1 MTQLTKA
8 LLLAAALALP
18 ALPAAADTS
27 LTAYEAARAALL
39 AIWAELP
46 LTIRNVTLTEGV
58 PEGYGNY
65 SVHAGN
71 TYRAGEVI
79 HVYAEVLGYGWRDN
93 GDGTW
98 SKLLDAD
105 LALLDANGTTVASK
119 PRFLSTDVRSRQKV
133 LESDLAFNV
142 TLSAFQPGAYKLQF
156 AVHDRAGGKDTSFD
170 VPVTL
175 VADEQLPASASDDSS
190 DTSSVSQSSSSAPQ

>member
-1 MTQLTKA
+1 MNRSLKVLILA
-8 LLLAAALALP
+8 VALAAP
-18 ALPAAADTS
+18 VGPVAAETS

-39 AIWAELP
+39 AIWSELP

-58 PEGYGNY
+58 PQGYGNY
-65 SVHAGN
+65 TVHAGN

-98 SKLLDAD
+98 SKLIDAD

-119 PRFLSTDVRSRQKV
+119 PKFLSTDVRSRQQV

-142 TLSAFQPGAYKLQF
+142 TLSAFEPGAYKLQF
-156 AVHDRAGGKDTSFD
+156 AVHDRAGGKDTTFD
-170 VPVTL
+170 VPITL
-175 VADEQLPASASDDSS
+175 VAEEQLPSTSSAESPEGSSASESASS
-190 DTSSVSQSSSSAPQ
+190 TP

>member
-1 MTQLTKA
+1 MTHVLRVMI
-8 LLLAAALALP
+8 LAAALAS
-18 ALPAAADTS
+18 AGLPAAAQTS

-46 LTIRNVTLTEGV
+46 LTVRNVALTEGV
-58 PEGYGNY
+58 PQGYGDY
-65 SVHAGN
+65 AVHDGN

-79 HVYAEVLGYGWRDN
+79 HVYAEVLGYGWREN
-93 GDGTW
+93 GDGTF

-119 PRFLSTDVRSRQKV
+119 PKFLSTDVRSRQKV

-142 TLSAFQPGAYKLQF
+142 TLSSFQPGAYKLQF
-156 AVHDRAGGKDTSFD
+156 AVHDRAGGKDTTFD
-170 VPVTL
+170 VPITL
-175 VADEQLPASASDDSS
+175 VADEQLPASSSEESSDSS
-190 DTSSVSQSSSSAPQ
+190 NTSGSSSSVPQ